1 VPSFTLVAGPNGS
14 GKSTL
19 TAAISFDGAAGV
31 VDPDAIAAG
40 LDPAR
45 PSRVAFA
52 AARQAILRSRR
63 FLDRRESFVLE
74 STLAGH
80 GALSLMREAR
90 KAGYRTLVVYVAL
103 GDPELH
109 IERVRLRVTQGGHD
123 IPDADI
129 RRRYTRSLRHAPE
142 AMRLGDEAIVLD
154 NSGPRPE
161 RMLLL
166 QAGRMVWR
174 AESLP
179 AWVLHLA
186 EEFD

>member
-1 VPSFTLVAGPNGS
+1 MAGRNGS

-19 TAAISFDGAAGV
+19 TAAISFDGAAGI

-40 LDPAR
+40 LDPVR
-45 PSRVAFA
+45 PSRVAIT

-80 GALSLMREAR
+80 GALSLLREAR

-109 IERVRLRVTQGGHD
+109 IERVRLRVAQGGHD

-142 AMRLGDEAIVLD
+142 AMRLADEAIVLD
-154 NSGPRPE
+154 NSGPRSE